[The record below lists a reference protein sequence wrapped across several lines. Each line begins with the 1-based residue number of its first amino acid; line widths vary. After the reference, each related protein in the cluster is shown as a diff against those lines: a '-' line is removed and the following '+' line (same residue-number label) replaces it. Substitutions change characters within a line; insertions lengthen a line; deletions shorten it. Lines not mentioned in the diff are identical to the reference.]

1 MTEYLLAQPSVGSNA
16 HGVLPIIENIDM
28 IDRGATA
35 ATSDDKA
42 ASSYAKW
49 QADGNSGTGASTAA
63 WLSGAGGALVNNLG
77 GGDPSGGRFT
87 QLDLHGN
94 PLRADDQYTEKHG
107 WWGENRLATW
117 NHAPIQSHKVAGGS
131 SERGS
136 LLGLY

>member
-1 MTEYLLAQPSVGSNA
+1 MLRGQPKISLTEYLLAQPSVGSNA

-63 WLSGAGGALVNNLG
+63 
-77 GGDPSGGRFT
+77 
-87 QLDLHGN
+87 
-94 PLRADDQYTEKHG
+94 
-107 WWGENRLATW
+107 
-117 NHAPIQSHKVAGGS
+117 
-131 SERGS
+131 
-136 LLGLY
+136 

>member
-1 MTEYLLAQPSVGSNA
+1 
-16 HGVLPIIENIDM
+16 M

-77 GGDPSGGRFT
+77 DGDPSGGRFT

-117 NHAPIQSHKVAGGS
+117 NHAPIQSA
-131 SERGS
+131 RGS

>member
-1 MTEYLLAQPSVGSNA
+1 M
-16 HGVLPIIENIDM
+16 LPIIENIGM

-77 GGDPSGGRFT
+77 DGDPSGGRFT

-94 PLRADDQYTEKHG
+94 PLRADDQKK
-107 WWGENRLATW
+107 WGQNRMATW
-117 NHAPIQSHKVAGGS
+117 GHAPIQSA
-131 SERGS
+131 RGS